1 VSATNTLPVN
11 QNHNP
16 MMLER
21 DLKRDRDEE
30 LGVSRQE
37 LGVTLDLIMKRDRD
51 KAVDQFE

>member
-1 VSATNTLPVN
+1 
-11 QNHNP
+11 

-37 LGVTLDLIMKRDRD
+37 LGVTLDLIMHH
-51 KAVDQFE
+51 APCTMH